1 MTLSLNTSK
10 GMWSL
15 AVLRVSQT
23 TAKVWVGTLF
33 HTLRK
38 PEQACVELIH
48 PDGTRIRKDI
58 VSKDWQRPFRYVY
71 QRFYTTVEFEDL
83 EPGTHYEVEFIRRTD
98 SIYRDIEEW
107 QVLRHGQFD
116 TLPASLPVAGE
127 RPFTVALG
135 SCFYAHRDGGQA
147 AGSYRALYER
157 GPEYARP
164 HVTFLTGDQVYL
176 DIGFD
181 SLSFVRSEIRERVAD
196 DYAQHWQL
204 LGSILSRGA
213 TWMLPDDHEYW
224 NDYPFYDSLIPTL
237 LALKI
242 DDVRQTWTKASED
255 GVRRIQQ
262 SPRVETFSIDELS
275 FCMADLRSYRDD
287 ERFLP
292 DADFKKLTN
301 WARGLK
307 GPGVLVIPQPLIVA
321 PNPLER
327 NLLSYRGQYSRL
339 LEALGHSGHDIVVMS
354 GDVHFGRIATTTLG
368 PNGGKLVEVIASPL
382 SNLTFLDGV
391 ATSTPELEPGPFPHA
406 SVRPSGWSSAP
417 VQCSDASAVSVR
429 NGWLLSAYPRDRT
442 TEHFMTAA
450 FQRNTAGGVS
460 LKVDAWRVR
469 DRDDANLPKRDFATF
484 DVSLT

>member
-1 MTLSLNTSK
+1 MTLKLNTSTGK
-10 GMWSL
+10 WSL
-15 AVLRVSQT
+15 VVLRVSQT

-33 HTLRK
+33 HTLKK
-38 PEQACVELIH
+38 PEQARVELIH
-48 PDGTRIRKDI
+48 PDGTRISKDI
-58 VSKDWQRPFRYVY
+58 FTDDWQRPFRYVR
-71 QRFYTTVEFEDL
+71 QRFYATVDFEGL
-83 EPGTHYEVEFIRRTD
+83 EPDTHYEVEFSRRTE
-98 SIYRDIEEW
+98 SIHQQIQEW
-107 QVLRHGQFD
+107 QGLRDGQFD
-116 TLPASLPVAGE
+116 TLPAALPAAGE

-157 GPEYARP
+157 GPESVRP

-242 DDVRQTWTKASED
+242 GEVRETWTKASED
-255 GVRRIQQ
+255 GVRRIQH
-262 SPRVETFSIDELS
+262 SPRVETFAIDELS
-275 FCMADLRSYRDD
+275 FCIADLRSYRDD
-287 ERFLP
+287 DRFLP
-292 DADFKKLTN
+292 EADFKKLTA
-301 WARGLK
+301 WGEGLN

-327 NLLSYRGQYSRL
+327 NLLSYRGQYKRL
-339 LEALGHSGHDIVVMS
+339 LEALGSTGHDIVVMS

-368 PNGGKLVEVIASPL
+368 PKGGKLVEVIASPL
-382 SNLTFLDGV
+382 SNLTYLDGV
-391 ATSTPELEPGPFPHA
+391 ATSTADLDPGPFPH
-406 SVRPSGWSSAP
+406 SSIPIPGWTPADVKCSESA
-417 VQCSDASAVSVR
+417 AVSTR
-429 NGWLLSAYPRDRT
+429 KGWWLSAYPRDRT
-442 TEHFMTAA
+442 TEHFMTAG
-450 FQRNTAGGVS
+450 FHRNGQGKVA

-469 DRDDANLPKRDFATF
+469 ERDDANLPKRDFATF
-484 DVSLT
+484 DVTLT